1 MPHPFPQLA
10 PPEPHAKA
18 HAKARAKARAD
29 IRDLP
34 ALPWAEALVMLS
46 IGLILLQI

>member
-10 PPEPHAKA
+10 PPEP